1 MSKGNMLL
9 GFARGKVGDLV
20 FSRSNGQQVV
30 RAKATHIKNPQTRA
44 QMIQRILMATVSQAY
59 SKMQP
64 IVDHSFEGVQPGQ
77 KTMSMFTTK
86 NIKALRAR
94 VAAAVANGVNLNT
107 IFAFTPVGASTYAP
121 NAFIIAEGSL
131 PSIQAS
137 ITDQEGA
144 YYVGN
149 FPVRTT
155 AEHITYQDVLNVYG
169 LQRGDQLTFV
179 EVESTMG
186 EGSGSTFHY
195 ARVILDPR
203 NEDGSEAA
211 LTEQFIVSGA
221 INKPSPRNEGSFT
234 VIAEFED
241 PSVPA
246 NKSVQFILGG
256 FNTTLGCA
264 VIVSRKNSDGSWL
277 RSKTQLAIN
286 DTALLS
292 TADYYSIGECLDM
305 LDEDA
310 IGGLNSRYL
319 NNAGRGRLPE
329 TSAVNAIQVTFAYS
343 GNHNW
348 LESEEGWNP
357 ATEDVEIY
365 YQLTSAPSQPAYQ
378 FIAVANGGKNVGDV
392 VAASAVAS
400 ASGNLDAAGSALLND
415 IQQSGRFGVY
425 LASVEDSNY
434 TVEQLVGNID
444 YSDRP

>member
-94 VAAAVANGVNLNT
+94 VAAAVAAGTNLNT
-107 IFAFTPVGASTYAP
+107 VFAFTPVGASTYAP

-131 PSIQAS
+131 PSIQAE
-137 ITDQEGA
+137 ITEEGGE
-144 YYVGN
+144 YYVGS
-149 FPVRTT
+149 FPVRT
-155 AEHITYQDVLNVYG
+155 ANEQITYQDLLNVYG

-211 LTEQFIVSGA
+211 LTEQFITSGA
-221 INKPSPRNEGSFT
+221 INKPSPRNEGSFSSLWQHT
-234 VIAEFED
+234 DAE
-241 PSVPA
+241 VAA
-246 NKSVQFILGG
+246 NKSINFVLGG

-264 VIVSRKNSDGSWL
+264 IIVSRKNSDGSWL

-319 NNAGRGRLPE
+319 NNAGRGRLAV
-329 TSAVNAIQVTFAYS
+329 SASNAAMNVEIPDTNITVAATQGRQIPVASS
-343 GNHNW
+343 GNASYAAGFDND
-348 LESEEGWNP
+348 
-357 ATEDVEIY
+357 A
-365 YQLTSAPSQPAYQ
+365 YQL
-378 FIAVANGGKNVGDV
+378 VELNGGQISRL
-392 VAASAVAS
+392 ASAGYSIVIVSTADGTTQ
-400 ASGNLDAAGSALLND
+400 AAADAVGNFFDPAL
-415 IQQSGRFGVY
+415 
-425 LASVEDSNY
+425 
-434 TVEQLVGNID
+434 TVEPYED
-444 YSDRP
+444 ERP